1 MSSTSLSFE
10 HVVNAPLCTV
20 LGCVYPGEFEDVEEN
35 KLIYTDLFRQYTQLV
50 GELPHTISLCGGSSA
65 LSFLT
70 SLNMVDDTRGAIT
83 CVGTLFSVHCAL
95 SSKPLAVTHR
105 TA

>member
-50 GELPHTISLCGGSSA
+50 GELPPSA

-70 SLNMVDDTRGAIT
+70 SLSMVDDTRGANT
-83 CVGTLFSVHCAL
+83 CVGILFSVHCAL
-95 SSKPLAVTHR
+95 RINPSL
-105 TA
+105 